1 LCVCNPKIAAASIPE
16 AIMTRSHAQSTR
28 NDSVS
33 KPRELFQCLS
43 DAEMPKRALGA
54 SVGLHGVL
62 LMVLILVPIV
72 LPQTLHINYRTM
84 ILVPPPKPAPQPK
97 VEEVKLPPIRAPRLK
112 PPEPELVVEKI
123 PAPPKIVDRQPEPK
137 ILQPIPKPAAPA
149 LAASVAPSVVNPKPL
164 SVPAPPP
171 PPVVTNVF
179 SNVASPTIT
188 ATPTRNLEATGFGDT
203 SSTTTRPTKSDTVS
217 ASGFGD
223 AAGTREGGRPG
234 KSGTGTVGAVG
245 GFDVAGTGGTRTG
258 ANPGTVV
265 AGGFATASSAP
276 KTPAA
281 VLKQPE
287 PVNEKPAEILVKPR
301 PDYTDEA
308 RKMRVEGEVLLRV
321 LFSSSGTVRVL
332 EVTRGLGYGLNENAI
347 RAAEQIKFKPAQR
360 AGQPVDSTAIVH
372 IVFQLAY

>member
-1 LCVCNPKIAAASIPE
+1 M
-16 AIMTRSHAQSTR
+16 MTRSNVQPTYVDPVLKR
-28 NDSVS
+28 
-33 KPRELFQCLS
+33 RELFQCLS
-43 DAEMPKRALGA
+43 DGELPKRALGA
-54 SVGLHGVL
+54 SIGLHGVL
-62 LMVLILVPIV
+62 LMVLILVPVI

-84 ILVPPPKPAPQPK
+84 MLVPPPKPTPE
-97 VEEVKLPPIRAPRLK
+97 VRREEVKREPIRAPRLK
-112 PPEPELVVEKI
+112 PPQPEPVVEKLT
-123 PAPPKIVDRQPEPK
+123 APPKPEVSQPERR
-137 ILQPIPKPAAPA
+137 ILQPVPKPAAPA

-188 ATPTRNLEATGFGDT
+188 VPAARNVET
-203 SSTTTRPTKSDTVS
+203 
-217 ASGFGD
+217 SGFGETTSTSARASKTESVS
-223 AAGTREGGRPG
+223 AAGFGAAAGSPDGGRPG
-234 KSGTGTVGAVG
+234 KSGTVGAVG
-245 GFDVAGTGGTRTG
+245 GFDVAGSGGTRVG

-265 AGGFATASSAP
+265 AGGFASASSAP

-281 VLKQPE
+281 NSQKAPE
-287 PVNEKPAEILVKPR
+287 PVNEKPVEILVKPR

-308 RKMRVEGEVLLRV
+308 RKMRIEGEVLLRV
-321 LFSSSGTVRVL
+321 LFASTGAARVL

-347 RAAEQIKFKPAQR
+347 RAAEQIRFKPAQR